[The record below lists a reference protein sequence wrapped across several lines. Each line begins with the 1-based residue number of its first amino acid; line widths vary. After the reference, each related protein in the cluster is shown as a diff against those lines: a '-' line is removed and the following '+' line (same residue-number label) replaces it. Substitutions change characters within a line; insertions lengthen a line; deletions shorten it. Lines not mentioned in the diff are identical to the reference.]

1 MKLLVGLGN
10 TGTKFLLNRH
20 NIGFILIDN
29 ILNNYCLNNFKQKG
43 KSLLTIGII
52 GGLKIMLLKPNTFM
66 NNSGESVSEIK
77 EFYNID
83 NNDIFV
89 FHDEIDLSFS
99 LTKIKNGGGN
109 NGHNG
114 LKSIDK
120 LIGKDYHRIRFGVG
134 RPLLRNNENK
144 NDIVSKWVLSN
155 FTNRECKLISEK
167 ATLISENINN
177 LLLKD
182 FEKFILNIN

>member
-10 TGTKFLLNRH
+10 AGTKFSLNRH
-20 NIGFILIDN
+20 NIGYILIDN
-29 ILNNYCLNNFKQKG
+29 ILQNYCFSDFKKKG
-43 KSLLTIGII
+43 KSYLTKGII
-52 GGLKIMLLKPNTFM
+52 GDLKVILLKPNTFM

-77 EFYNID
+77 EFYNIK

-99 LTKIKNGGGN
+99 FTKIKNGGGN

-120 LIGKDYHRIRFGVG
+120 LIGSNYNRIRFGVG
-134 RPLLRNNENK
+134 RPFLKDNENK

-155 FTNRECKLISEK
+155 FTNRECKLILEK
-167 ATLISENINN
+167 ATLISKNINDM
-177 LLLKD
+177 LLKEFD
-182 FEKFILNIN
+182 KFIMNIN